1 MGISKQIGWGT
12 ESNILYEI
20 LKELKRL
27 KSTIFGIK
35 PKYKV
40 YTALLTQSGTSNLV
54 YLFEPTEL
62 IVGATYTISFGTP
75 GGDIG
80 DFTNVGAPNNE
91 IGTQFVAT
99 GTTPAVWGGDGVLI
113 YDTGA
118 PVVTVLENTIG
129 NIWFIYDNVGT
140 YFVKSNGLFVDNKTV
155 VFIGP
160 LDLNIGPPIV
170 STDHFVNDSSTYLIV
185 TNDPNAASQDEMLFN
200 TPIEIRVYN

>member
-27 KSTIFGIK
+27 KSTIFGLK

-40 YTALLTQSGTSNLV
+40 YTALLTQTGEDSYDGITSGPVTKGV
-54 YLFEPTEL
+54 TYL
-62 IVGATYTISFGTP
+62 IS
-75 GGDIG
+75 GDDG
-80 DFTNVGAPNNE
+80 DFSNVGAPNNNSD
-91 IGTQFVAT
+91 TFFVAINNEIPNSY
-99 GTTPAVWGGDGVLI
+99 GTSNLKFNTA
-113 YDTGA
+113 A

-129 NIWFIYDNVGT
+129 NIWFIYDSVGT
-140 YFVKSNGLFVDNKTV
+140 YYVKSNGLFVDNKNV

-160 LDLNIGPPIV
+160 LDLNVGPPIV
-170 STDHFVNDSSTYLIV
+170 STDRFVNDSSTYLIV
-185 TNDPNAASQDEMLFN
+185 TNDPDAASQNEMLFN